1 MGKQPAGNLL
11 EHIRDR
17 DDVVLNEENG
27 IAYRHDQRASLLSLA
42 ACSIGQET
50 FYGDKTPIID
60 YLATQVA
67 ETHPEWLVKLAVW
80 LRQELHMRTIP
91 VRLGAIASLIPACRP
106 ALRLAFFR
114 ICARTEDLLAMSE
127 LLKDGNQC
135 FARSSPAITR
145 RMVAQALNRLDEYN
159 AIKYRHGGRFGLRH
173 LLQLYHPRPRDERQS
188 LLFRWVLEPGCWQQ
202 FSAEERALLPQIDA
216 FEAFKRTDPN
226 DFTTA
231 RRYVAEGRL
240 PWEVVIPHLGNGE
253 EAWVVAASQMP
264 TMALLRNL
272 RNLIESGALY
282 DTRLREL
289 VLGRLRDPQVV
300 RDSKQLPFRWL
311 AAYHAVIGVDKE
323 VAEAVAEALEVSAA
337 NLPRWP
343 GRTCIACDNSGSMSY
358 IPLSRDSS
366 LYPRDIGNLIGAMA
380 SHLCDDA
387 LVLVFGSEVS
397 PADMLPDA
405 DIMES
410 QEWIKAQGELVGC
423 STYAYLVLDHL
434 ERTETFVDRLVILT
448 DMEIYAKQ
456 PGVWACEDQHFPL
469 RLSQYRQ
476 RINPSLQTY
485 VINLQPGAHF
495 VATESAEGVHYIAGW
510 HSDLLYFV
518 ATMDEGV
525 TNMVNEI
532 SKVSLEAQSDEPDC
546 EQA

>member
-1 MGKQPAGNLL
+1 MNKQLAGNLL

-50 FYGDKTPIID
+50 FYRDKTPMID

-91 VRLGAIASLIPACRP
+91 VRLGAIASLFPACRP
-106 ALRLAFFR
+106 VLRLAFPR
-114 ICARTEDLLAMSE
+114 ICARTDDLLAMSE
-127 LLKDGNQC
+127 LLKDSNQG

-145 RMVAQALNRLDEYN
+145 RMIAQALNGLDEYN
-159 AIKYRHGGRFGLRH
+159 AIKYRRGSRFGLRH

-188 LLFRWVLEPGCWQQ
+188 LLFRWVLQPGCWQQ
-202 FSAEERALLPQIDA
+202 FSGEERALLPQIDA

-231 RRYVAEGRL
+231 RRYVAKGRL
-240 PWEVVIPHLGNGE
+240 PWEVVIPHLGNSE
-253 EAWVVAASQMP
+253 EAWLVAASQMP
-264 TMALLRNL
+264 IMAMLRNL
-272 RNLIESGALY
+272 RNLVWSGAHNAQ
-282 DTRLREL
+282 LREL

-311 AAYHAVIGVDKE
+311 AAYHAVVGADKE

-358 IPLSRDSS
+358 TPMSRDSS

-380 SHLCDDA
+380 SHLCEDA

-397 PADMLPDA
+397 PADVFPDER
-405 DIMES
+405 IMES
-410 QEWIKAQGELVGC
+410 QEWIKAQGELVGD

-434 ERTETFVDRLVILT
+434 ERTGTFVDRLVILT

-469 RLSQYRQ
+469 RLSQYRE

-485 VINLQPGAHF
+485 LINLQPSAHF
-495 VATESAEGVHYIAGW
+495 IAPESAEGVHYIAGW

-518 ATMDEGV
+518 ATMDEGA
-525 TNMVNEI
+525 TNLVNEI
-532 SKVSLEAQSDEPDC
+532 SKVSLVAEPNEPDC
-546 EQA
+546 GEA